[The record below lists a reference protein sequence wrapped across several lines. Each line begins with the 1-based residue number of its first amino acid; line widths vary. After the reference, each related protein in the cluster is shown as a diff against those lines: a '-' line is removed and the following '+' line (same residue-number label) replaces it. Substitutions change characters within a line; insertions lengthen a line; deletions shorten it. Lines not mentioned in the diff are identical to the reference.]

1 MNMDLEERAQK
12 AELDKQKL
20 FDQLRALEIESREIQ
35 DRMRKNLEMERE
47 IKLQRE
53 TLDNQK
59 LKEATAFKE
68 FEENKRVLR
77 HMEMDKSE
85 LENKFD
91 RLIQTE
97 KDLRRD
103 LRERENE
110 ITSLRR
116 DIREGYAEK
125 TGLDQKLSQYNL
137 EILDLKQMVGNEQK
151 EKYKYENDFQLCEKE
166 LQTEKGRNIILE
178 EQVQS
183 LKGLC
188 ANLDNTKEEL
198 VERLKGVNQTRR
210 MDESEKQDLMNEIQ
224 NLKKDILG
232 KDQHTGNLNI
242 SLQEMD
248 SRIDKMQS
256 LLDVKTEELQDIR
269 RKMSVKVIYIYIY
282 IIYIIYPT

>member
-282 IIYIIYPT
+282 I